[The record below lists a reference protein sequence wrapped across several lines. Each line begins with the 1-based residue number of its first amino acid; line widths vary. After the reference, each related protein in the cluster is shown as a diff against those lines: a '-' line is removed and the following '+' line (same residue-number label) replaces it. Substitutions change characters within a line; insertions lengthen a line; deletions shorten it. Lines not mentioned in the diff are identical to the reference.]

1 MAEEKIH
8 LMEQIIQSSLE
19 KSTSYTTFRNVV
31 SDLLAAGKSTG
42 PNQSDALLNYSML
55 NDKRMA
61 RLDKKIKLSNSTI
74 ERLSK
79 VNKEQTWLLITE
91 GWCGD
96 AAHIL
101 PVMNKMSNENEHIKL
116 KVVLRDENVALMNEF
131 LTNGSMSIPKLVVL
145 DKDANVISS
154 WGPRPSIATKMVT
167 DYKEKHGSLDPD
179 FKKDLQLWYN
189 KDKGVNIQEDL
200 LAFLEQ

>member
-1 MAEEKIH
+1 MKDLIKN
-8 LMEQIIQSSLE
+8 SLT
-19 KSTSYTTFRNVV
+19 KSTSYTTFRNLV
-31 SDLLAAGKSTG
+31 SDLLTEGKSTG
-42 PNQSDALLNYSML
+42 PKQSEALLNYSML

-61 RLDKKIKLSNSTI
+61 RLDKKIKLSEETV
-74 ERLSK
+74 ERLNK
-79 VNKEQTWLLITE
+79 VKKEQTWLLITE

-101 PVMNKMSNENEHIKL
+101 PVMNKMSTENENINL
-116 KVVLRDENVALMNEF
+116 KVVLRDENPELMNQF

-145 DKDANVISS
+145 DTNDEVVSS
-154 WGPRPSIATKMVT
+154 WGPRPSIASKMVL
-167 DYKEKHGSLDPD
+167 DYKEKHGGLDAD

-189 KDKGVNIQEDL
+189 KNKGVNIQEDL

>member
-1 MAEEKIH
+1 MKDLIKD
-8 LMEQIIQSSLE
+8 SLT
-19 KSTSYTTFRNVV
+19 KSTSYTTFRSLV
-31 SDLLAAGKSTG
+31 SDLLEKGKSTG

-61 RLDKKIKLSNSTI
+61 RLDKKIKLSESTI
-74 ERLSK
+74 ERLQK
-79 VNKEQTWLLITE
+79 INKSQTWLLITE

-101 PVMNKMSNENEHIKL
+101 PVMNKMSTENENINL
-116 KVVLRDENVALMNEF
+116 KVVLRDENPELMNQF

-145 DKDANVISS
+145 NTNNEVISS
-154 WGPRPSIATKMVT
+154 WGPRPSIATKMVV
-167 DYKEKHGSLDPD
+167 DYKEKHGGLDSD

-189 KDKGVNIQEDL
+189 KNKGVNIQEDL

>member
-1 MAEEKIH
+1 MKDLIKD
-8 LMEQIIQSSLE
+8 SLT
-19 KSTSYTTFRNVV
+19 KSTSYITFRSLV
-31 SDLLAAGKSTG
+31 SDLLEKGKSTG
-42 PNQSDALLNYSML
+42 PSQSDALLNYSML

-61 RLDKKIKLSNSTI
+61 RLDKKIKLSDTTI
-74 ERLSK
+74 ERL
-79 VNKEQTWLLITE
+79 NKIKKAQTWLLITE

-101 PVMNKMSNENEHIKL
+101 PVMNKMSTENENISL
-116 KVVLRDENVALMNEF
+116 KVVLRDENPELMNHF

-145 DKDANVISS
+145 NTNNEVLSS

-167 DYKEKHGSLDPD
+167 DYKEKHGGLDSD

-189 KDKGVNIQEDL
+189 KNKGINIQEDL
-200 LAFLEQ
+200 LTFLEQ